1 MSLGENVD
9 TEGQT
14 DEPMEG
20 QTDRHRAITITHPKH
35 IVLKWAKNEND
46 YFHFLLTD

>member
-20 QTDRHRAITITHPKH
+20 QTDRQTQSNHNNSP
-35 IVLKWAKNEND
+35 
-46 YFHFLLTD
+46 